1 LKGGRGERRGTGRV
15 EESEEVSSEEEEKKE
30 KKN

>member
-15 EESEEVSSEEEEKKE
+15 EESEEVLGEEEEKK
-30 KKN
+30 KLKN